1 METEHALA
9 LAYYLINAVLY
20 ASYVYLWKTR
30 DITGTVFFT
39 RDGFKLLNASWLG
52 MKKHMWVLSLASL
65 AFVVN
70 VVFVSSI
77 AFDDSAWEA
86 ADPATLR
93 ATLSLQIT
101 YFVLQWFYIPML
113 LSRSRSMLAWT
124 QGLLGVC
131 SGLQVVS
138 AVLADSR
145 GGVRAVPQHLSGTL
159 DNVL

>member
-1 METEHALA
+1 
-9 LAYYLINAVLY
+9 
-20 ASYVYLWKTR
+20 
-30 DITGTVFFT
+30 
-39 RDGFKLLNASWLG
+39 

-138 AVLADSR
+138 AVLAGIHGVGYARYLNIYPALWTTCFDFLIYSFGKPDYAVFNWLDKYTISLYDYTETLASDSSSS
-145 GGVRAVPQHLSGTL
+145 AMLL
-159 DNVL
+159 